1 MTSQLLGGGGGSTQN
16 NNGNLGKIRSGFV
29 LAFDL
34 DNTLIDTTTEVMNS
48 ADRLMANIGNPQA
61 FDEIKEETYRLIDPL
76 VNNKLVN
83 EVLKPA
89 TSLRGTKVDAILM
102 LTNNLS
108 TNYAATISMY
118 FYDLFLSEGNAE
130 GLFEQ
135 IREDSKKGDPR
146 VPKVKHYFDYIMVRD
161 HPFRPKFANPPKRFE
176 DVWFMVDAIG
186 KSTDDLIKRVFFFDD
201 FINLDTMQKHF
212 IRSQMYVFGSSDNYV
227 FVKGSGPHS
236 SGGYTRGGK
245 NSTDYSV
252 VRNAFE
258 RGISLKNIETK
269 AQPGGKTKPIS
280 AVAELQA
287 TTGTDP
293 SENAEEESLQA
304 QKSYMAS
311 LSSKKSTRPALAGLF
326 SKGGYKRTRKNKNK
340 KNKKKTIRRR

>member
-16 NNGNLGKIRSGFV
+16 NGNSGKIKSGFV

-61 FDEIKEETYRLIDPL
+61 FDEIKQETYRIIDPL
-76 VNNKLVN
+76 VNNTLVN

-89 TSLRGTKVDAILM
+89 TSLRGTKVDAILL

-108 TNYAATISMY
+108 TNYSATISMY

-161 HPFRPKFANPPKRFE
+161 HPFRPKLANPPKRFE
-176 DVWFMVDAIG
+176 EVKFMVDAIG
-186 KSTDDLIKRVFFFDD
+186 KPTDNLIKRIFFFDD
-201 FINLDTMQKHF
+201 FINLDTMQKHY
-212 IRSQMYVFGSSDNYV
+212 IRIQMAANGSSDQYI
-227 FVKGSGPHS
+227 FVRGLGPFS
-236 SGGYTRGGK
+236 SGGYTRGTTDSTSYGK
-245 NSTDYSV
+245 V
-252 VRNAFE
+252 KKAFE
-258 RGISLKNIETK
+258 EGITVKATK
-269 AQPGGKTKPIS
+269 ATAQASAQSTLAS

-293 SENAEEESLQA
+293 SDEAEEKSLQEQQA
-304 QKSYMAS
+304 YMAS
-311 LSSKKSTRPALAGLF
+311 VSSKKSARPALAGLF

-340 KNKKKTIRRR
+340 KKKTKRRRH

>member
-1 MTSQLLGGGGGSTQN
+1 MTSQLLGGGSTRN
-16 NNGNLGKIRSGFV
+16 NNSGKIKSGFV

-34 DNTLIDTTTEVMNS
+34 DNTLIDTTSEVMNI

-61 FDEIKEETYRLIDPL
+61 FDELKEETYRLIDPL
-76 VNNKLVN
+76 VNSKLVN

-89 TSLRGTKVDAILM
+89 TSLRGTKVDAIVM

-108 TNYAATISMY
+108 RNYAATISMY

-135 IREDSKKGDPR
+135 IRDDYEKGDPR
-146 VPKVKHYFDYIMVRD
+146 IPKVKHYFDYIMVRD

-186 KSTDDLIKRVFFFDD
+186 KSTDDLIKRIFFFDD

-212 IRSQMYVFGSSDNYV
+212 IRSQMVVLGSPDQYI
-227 FVKGSGPHS
+227 FVKGSGPHF

-245 NSTDYSV
+245 NSTDYSIV
-252 VRNAFE
+252 KNAFE
-258 RGISLKNIETK
+258 QGISLKK
-269 AQPGGKTKPIS
+269 AQGQTQTKGRLTS
-280 AVAELQA
+280 ALAELQA
-287 TTGTDP
+287 TTGTEAVEN
-293 SENAEEESLQA
+293 ENAENESLQA
-304 QKSYMAS
+304 QKAYMAS
-311 LSSKKSTRPALAGLF
+311 VSSKSSARPRLALPIF
-326 SKGGYKRTRKNKNK
+326 SKGGYKKTK
-340 KNKKKTIRRR
+340 KNRRKKRKTIRSRH